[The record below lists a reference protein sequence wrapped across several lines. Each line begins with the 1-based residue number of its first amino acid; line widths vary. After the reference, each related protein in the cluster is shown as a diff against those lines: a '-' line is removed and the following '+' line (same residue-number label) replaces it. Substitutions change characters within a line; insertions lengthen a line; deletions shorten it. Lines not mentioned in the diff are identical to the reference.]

1 MRMMMESNYDDIIFK
16 SPPTLKVPLS
26 RSERAAQYLAFEA
39 VLSGSKLLEMA
50 KEIWLREYAPEDY
63 QREVK
68 KNR

>member
-1 MRMMMESNYDDIIFK
+1 MRMMMESNYDDIIF
-16 SPPTLKVPLS
+16 KVPLS

>member
-1 MRMMMESNYDDIIFK
+1 MESNYNDIIFK

-26 RSERAAQYLAFEA
+26 RSERAAQYLAFA

-50 KEIWLREYAPEDY
+50 EEIWLREYAPEDY

>member
-1 MRMMMESNYDDIIFK
+1 MRMMMESNYNDIIFK

-26 RSERAAQYLAFEA
+26 SSERAAQYLAFET

-50 KEIWLREYAPEDY
+50 EEIWLREYAPEDY